1 MNKQAPTFIRC
12 ILYAFDVL
20 SEFLHPAFAFVCFA
34 FLSAS
39 KLEIKCKGEA
49 EQGTN
54 EKDTHQDR
62 GHIPYNYFVN
72 FTYDTRQRFLILAN
86 ARLQINQSSR
96 DISRI
101 LTTGAEVRTH
111 LSKSCHPAVFA
122 RSKTPP
128 AAPCPPLRNRR
139 RDRIVEFASFSS
151 SETVLEEK
159 DCSAFLTLLT
169 SDSGSEVYPAEGVG
183 LLLRR
188 LGEGI

>member
-12 ILYAFDVL
+12 ILYGFDIL

-39 KLEIKCKGEA
+39 KLEIKCKGE
-49 EQGTN
+49 GC
-54 EKDTHQDR
+54 THQDR

-139 RDRIVEFASFSS
+139 RDRIVEFTSFSS
-151 SETVLEEK
+151 SENVLEEK
-159 DCSAFLTLLT
+159 DSSAFLTLLT